1 MCSNQLSYGAISLT
15 PSGDANYYSGMKTVC
30 QCLLTKKSENLSA
43 KSRRGC
49 LDNLAW
55 GWYTSKVPTYAGVLE
70 LADETDSKSVGGDTV
85 WVRPP
90 SPAPIV
96 PKWFLPLRY
105 FLFGRHLFSLSAK
118 LSAIFAYNWPRI
130 CPKWQTIGPKIRLE
144 IVKFC
149 FFLPSSAPLGGIF
162 FAHFFVRASA

>member
-1 MCSNQLSYGAISLT
+1 
-15 PSGDANYYSGMKTVC
+15 MKTVC

-43 KSRRGC
+43 KSQRGC

-55 GWYTSKVPTYAGVLE
+55 GWYTSKVLTYAGVLE

-130 CPKWQTIGPKIRLE
+130 CPKWQTIGLKIRLE

>member
-1 MCSNQLSYGAISLT
+1 
-15 PSGDANYYSGMKTVC
+15 MKTVC

-85 WVRPP
+85 RVRPP
-90 SPAPIV
+90 PPAPIV

-130 CPKWQTIGPKIRLE
+130 CPKWQTTGLKIRLE
-144 IVKFC
+144 IVRFY
-149 FFLPSSAPLGGIF
+149 FFMPSSAPLGGIF
-162 FAHFFVRASA
+162 FAHFFVRTSA

>member
-1 MCSNQLSYGAISLT
+1 
-15 PSGDANYYSGMKTVC
+15 MKTVC

-130 CPKWQTIGPKIRLE
+130 CPKWQTIGLKIRLE

-149 FFLPSSAPLGGIF
+149 FFLPSSASLGGIF

>member
-1 MCSNQLSYGAISLT
+1 
-15 PSGDANYYSGMKTVC
+15 MKTVC

-55 GWYTSKVPTYAGVLE
+55 GWYTNKVPTYAGVLE

-130 CPKWQTIGPKIRLE
+130 CPKWQTIGLKIRLE

>member
-1 MCSNQLSYGAISLT
+1 
-15 PSGDANYYSGMKTVC
+15 MKTVC

-130 CPKWQTIGPKIRLE
+130 CPKWQTIGLKIRLE

>member
-1 MCSNQLSYGAISLT
+1 
-15 PSGDANYYSGMKTVC
+15 MKTVC

-96 PKWFLPLRY
+96 PKWFLPRRD
-105 FLFGRHLFSLSAK
+105 FLFGRPLFSLSAK

-130 CPKWQTIGPKIRLE
+130 CPKWQTTGLKIRLE

-149 FFLPSSAPLGGIF
+149 FFMPSSAPLGGIF
-162 FAHFFVRASA
+162 FAHFFVRTSA

>member
-1 MCSNQLSYGAISLT
+1 
-15 PSGDANYYSGMKTVC
+15 MKTVC